1 MRKGGSEDVARQSF
15 QALFIARPDGFAAIH
30 FEPVVNKIMILKKL
44 SLLDFKNN
52 HTIAMLSLF
61 FGAFLIS
68 FSGVWVKIS
77 LVSPVSSAFYRVFF
91 GGIILLVLAIVNK
104 ELKWYGFR
112 HITLLFFCALM
123 FALDLFFYHST
134 IEYIGPGLGTIIPN
148 FQVIILTL
156 VGIFF
161 FKEKLHISFI
171 FSIPF
176 AFAGLFMIVGIKW
189 DALPD
194 SYQLGVMMGLL
205 TAFLYASFLLSL
217 RKLQA
222 GMEKSSFFYVLMLV
236 SLATAFFLAI
246 EMVRSG
252 NSFEIPGIKSFLALG
267 SLGLFSQ
274 VIGWILIGNALPQ
287 VRASYSGLILLIQ
300 PALAFVWDVLFFQRP
315 TTLINWAGVL
325 LALLAI
331 YIATIGKAKTG

>member
-1 MRKGGSEDVARQSF
+1 
-15 QALFIARPDGFAAIH
+15 
-30 FEPVVNKIMILKKL
+30 MILKKL
-44 SLLDFKNN
+44 SLLGFKDN

-61 FGAFLIS
+61 LGAFLIS

-77 LVSPVSSAFYRVFF
+77 LVSPASSAFYRVFF
-91 GGIILLVLAIVNK
+91 GGIILLVLAIFNK

-112 HITLLFFCALM
+112 HLALLFFCAFV

-134 IEYIGPGLGTIIPN
+134 IEYIGPGLGTILPS

-161 FKEKLHISFI
+161 LKEKLHISFI

-189 DALPD
+189 DALPET
-194 SYQLGVMMGLL
+194 YQLGVMMGLF
-205 TAFLYASFLLSL
+205 TAVLYASFLLSL

-222 GMEKSSFFYVLMLV
+222 SMEKSSFFYVLMLV

-246 EMVRSG
+246 EMIRSG
-252 NSFEIPGIKSFLALG
+252 NSFEIPGIKSFLALA

-274 VIGWILIGNALPQ
+274 VIGWILIANALPQ

-300 PALAFVWDVLFFQRP
+300 PALAFVWDVLFFQRS
-315 TTLINWAGVL
+315 TTLINWAGVV

-331 YIATIGKAKTG
+331 YFATIRKAKTG

>member
-1 MRKGGSEDVARQSF
+1 
-15 QALFIARPDGFAAIH
+15 
-30 FEPVVNKIMILKKL
+30 MILKKL
-44 SLLDFKNN
+44 SLPDFKNN
-52 HTIAMLSLF
+52 QTLAMLGLF
-61 FGAFLIS
+61 LGAFLIS

-77 LVSPVSSAFYRVFF
+77 RVSPACSAFYRVFF
-91 GGIILLVLAIVNK
+91 GGIILLALAIFNK

-112 HITLLFFCALM
+112 HIALLFFCALV
-123 FALDLFFYHST
+123 FAMDLFFYHST
-134 IEYIGPGLGTIIPN
+134 IEYIGPGLGTILPN

-156 VGIFF
+156 IGIFF
-161 FKEKLHISFI
+161 LKEKLHISFI
-171 FSIPF
+171 FSVPF

-189 DALPD
+189 DVLPET
-194 SYQLGVMMGLL
+194 YQLGVMMGLF

-222 GMEKSSFFYVLMLV
+222 GMERSSFFYVLMLV

-252 NSFEIPGIKSFLALG
+252 DSFEIPGIKSFLALA
-267 SLGLFSQ
+267 SLRLFSQ
-274 VIGWILIGNALPQ
+274 VIGWILIANALPQ

-315 TTLINWAGVL
+315 TTLINWAGVV

-331 YIATIGKAKTG
+331 YFATIRKAKPG